1 MFAQPARNEAF
12 EKVTQ
17 PSDGFAKMPFCGLE
31 LRLKDVGF
39 CYHTVLWEICA
50 RKTIMLE
57 AFTVEPKNDCIIVII
72 PYILHKTN

>member
-1 MFAQPARNEAF
+1 MSDS
-12 EKVTQ
+12 VITQ
-17 PSDGFAKMPFCGLE
+17 
-31 LRLKDVGF
+31 
-39 CYHTVLWEICA
+39 CYGKICA